1 LTLDTDD
8 TGSALKVACSIRGL
22 GPPGASGLLALMYPH
37 KFGTVDQ
44 FVVKALAQIDSLPE
58 AATLRRMKPEGLTI
72 PQGVLITQI
81 LRRKAADN
89 NRVLNSDGWT
99 PRKIDKVLWTY
110 GRD

>member
-1 LTLDTDD
+1 
-8 TGSALKVACSIRGL
+8 
-22 GPPGASGLLALMYPH
+22 MYPQ

-44 FVVKALAQIDSLPE
+44 FVVKALVQIDSLPE
-58 AATLRRMKPEGLTI
+58 APTLRRMKPEGLTI
-72 PQGVLITQI
+72 PQGVLIIQI
-81 LRRKAADN
+81 LRRKASDN